1 MPVLLIDYT
10 WFHAVND
17 QHKLN
22 NVLALSAKQIQEQQL
37 HAIEADIIYSE
48 AKGISV
54 MGHPPQVD
62 GELTLASLLQQV
74 YRANFQQRRSTST
87 SDTLDECNILKL
99 DFKSMKALQSSL
111 NEIGKYLKELP
122 PCLHQ
127 HVWINADILTGP
139 GGSKGEDLRPKFDAV
154 EFLELLTA
162 ETSMTKSTTLSIGW
176 TTSLNDIRAPYTLDM
191 IDEMISLLRP
201 YPNKNITFPIRATS
215 FRTSWEALR
224 RLYDNDVDENKK
236 WTLTLWW
243 SLTNEQHKLTK
254 EEMNW
259 IHELLE
265 SGDDSVLPN
274 RTYYDLV
281 HFSPPRKK

>member
-1 MPVLLIDYT
+1 
-10 WFHAVND
+10 
-17 QHKLN
+17 
-22 NVLALSAKQIQEQQL
+22 
-37 HAIEADIIYSE
+37 
-48 AKGISV
+48 
-54 MGHPPQVD
+54 
-62 GELTLASLLQQV
+62 
-74 YRANFQQRRSTST
+74 
-87 SDTLDECNILKL
+87 
-99 DFKSMKALQSSL
+99 
-111 NEIGKYLKELP
+111 
-122 PCLHQ
+122 
-127 HVWINADILTGP
+127 
-139 GGSKGEDLRPKFDAV
+139 
-154 EFLELLTA
+154 
-162 ETSMTKSTTLSIGW
+162 
-176 TTSLNDIRAPYTLDM
+176 M

-215 FRTSWEALR
+215 LRTSWEALR